1 MDNNKIV
8 TMTFINKSGTKVNLR
23 VEYVKQDLS
32 KDDIVT
38 LMDSIISKGVITSK
52 GGPLMFKDS
61 AEVVEKE
68 SSKIE
73 LR

>member
-23 VEYVKQDLS
+23 VEYVKQDLA

-38 LMDSIISKGVITSK
+38 LMDSIISKGIITSK

-61 AEVVEKE
+61 AEIVEKE

>member
-1 MDNNKIV
+1 MDNNKIL
-8 TMTFINKSGTKVNLR
+8 TMTFINKSGTKVNLK
-23 VEYVKQDLS
+23 VEYAKQDLA

-38 LMDSIISKGVITSK
+38 LMDSIIAKGVITSK

-61 AEVVEKE
+61 AEIVEKG
-68 SSKIE
+68 SSKIA